1 MQDVTSA
8 FKMYLSTLT
17 QFVVSRK
24 RVLLSFFVLFAFVV
38 FLSFSSVVSVCR
50 KDVSEKWNKGWH
62 AWRNDDPE
70 AALGYWTGIGI
81 SGDLTVRPSRIYY
94 WKIRAMER
102 LGMYAEAEVL
112 KTDLAKKY
120 PFDFYTFLFFKD
132 GGAGI
137 SNQASRIMTESLF
150 YPCPWKKE
158 VSAAAERTGI
168 NDVMIWSVMR
178 QESKFRRNA
187 VSRSG
192 ALGLMQLMPS
202 TAKDEMAALDILSS
216 EFTDPEK
223 NILLG
228 ASYFARLSRK
238 FKGDLP
244 RVIAAYNAGM
254 VPVIRW
260 NTLSAGDWVEWV
272 EEIPYSETREF
283 VRAVLQNREMYRVIA
298 GKNNDLPISVLISER
313 PMPVEKLASVN
324 R

>member
-1 MQDVTSA
+1 MQDITSA
-8 FKMYLSTLT
+8 FKICLSTLT
-17 QFVVSRK
+17 QLVVYRK
-24 RVLLSFFVLFAFVV
+24 RAMLTLLVLFAIAAVI
-38 FLSFSSVVSVCR
+38 SFPSVVSICR
-50 KDVSEKWNKGWH
+50 KDASEKWNEGWH

-70 AALGYWTGIGI
+70 AALRCWSQIGI
-81 SGDLTVRPSRIYY
+81 SGDFTVRPSRIYY

-120 PFDFYTFLFFKD
+120 PFDFYTFLFFND
-132 GGAGI
+132 GGAKI
-137 SNQASRIMTESLF
+137 SNQASRIRTESLF
-150 YPCPWKKE
+150 YPCPWEKE
-158 VSAAAERTGI
+158 VSDAAERTGI
-168 NDVMIWSVMR
+168 HDVMIWSVMR
-178 QESKFRRNA
+178 QESKFRKNA

-202 TAKDEMAALDILSS
+202 TAKDEMTALDILSL

-238 FKGDLP
+238 FKQDLP

-260 NTLSAGDWVEWV
+260 NTLSAGDWVEWI

-283 VRAVLQNREMYRVIA
+283 VRSVLQNREMYRMIA

>member
-1 MQDVTSA
+1 MQDVTSV

-150 YPCPWKKE
+150 YPCPWKKKYLLPLSGQ
-158 VSAAAERTGI
+158 VST
-168 NDVMIWSVMR
+168 
-178 QESKFRRNA
+178 
-187 VSRSG
+187 
-192 ALGLMQLMPS
+192 
-202 TAKDEMAALDILSS
+202 
-216 EFTDPEK
+216 
-223 NILLG
+223 
-228 ASYFARLSRK
+228 
-238 FKGDLP
+238 
-244 RVIAAYNAGM
+244 
-254 VPVIRW
+254 
-260 NTLSAGDWVEWV
+260 TL
-272 EEIPYSETREF
+272 
-283 VRAVLQNREMYRVIA
+283 
-298 GKNNDLPISVLISER
+298 
-313 PMPVEKLASVN
+313 
-324 R
+324 